1 MERKVKT
8 PCVGV
13 CSTVFG
19 DQVCRG
25 CKRFHHE
32 VIEWNGYTD
41 IQKETVW
48 NRLES
53 LKVLIMKSK
62 ICLRSGELIVTNT
75 RLKPIDLETTDN
87 KAHIGINI
95 RLSNESTS
103 IIRCRRMSIV
113 VALIEPSI
121 AEYNNWDFTSTEV
134 LTRSAV
140 KPPFLGLIPLIPAF
154 NELEKTP

>member
-62 ICLRSGELIVTNT
+62 ILIENQVLLQSKLDSLKISYYDKVDPYCWVFDLIKQASQSINDLSEFG
-75 RLKPIDLETTDN
+75 LKPLFEPDVELVEL
-87 KAHIGINI
+87 K
-95 RLSNESTS
+95 R
-103 IIRCRRMSIV
+103 
-113 VALIEPSI
+113 LIE
-121 AEYNNWDFTSTEV
+121 EELFTLSDAHYQ
-134 LTRSAV
+134 RYFA
-140 KPPFLGLIPLIPAF
+140 
-154 NELEKTP
+154 LEDNYRV

>member
-32 VIEWNGYTD
+32 VIEWTGYTD
-41 IQKETVW
+41 VQKETVW

-62 ICLRSGELIVTNT
+62 IFIENQVLLQSKLDSLKISYYDKVDPYCWVFDLIKQASQSINDLSEFG
-75 RLKPIDLETTDN
+75 LKPLFEPDVELVEL
-87 KAHIGINI
+87 K
-95 RLSNESTS
+95 R
-103 IIRCRRMSIV
+103 
-113 VALIEPSI
+113 LIE
-121 AEYNNWDFTSTEV
+121 EELFTLSDAHYQ
-134 LTRSAV
+134 RYFA
-140 KPPFLGLIPLIPAF
+140 
-154 NELEKTP
+154 LEDNYRV

>member
-8 PCVGV
+8 PCVGI

-41 IQKETVW
+41 VQKETVW

-62 ICLRSGELIVTNT
+62 IFIENQVLLQSKLDSLKISYYDKVDPYCWVFDLIKQASQSINDLSEFG
-75 RLKPIDLETTDN
+75 LKPLFEPDVELVEL
-87 KAHIGINI
+87 K
-95 RLSNESTS
+95 R
-103 IIRCRRMSIV
+103 
-113 VALIEPSI
+113 LIE
-121 AEYNNWDFTSTEV
+121 EELFTLSDAHYQRYFT
-134 LTRSAV
+134 
-140 KPPFLGLIPLIPAF
+140 
-154 NELEKTP
+154 LEDNYRV

>member
-25 CKRFHHE
+25 CKRFQHE
-32 VIEWNGYTD
+32 VIEWNGYSDTE
-41 IQKETVW
+41 KETVW

-62 ICLRSGELIVTNT
+62 ILIQDKAL
-75 RLKPIDLETTDN
+75 LKSKLDHHKISYYEKVDPYCWVFDLIKQASQSIMDIQEFGLQFVLN
-87 KAHIGINI
+87 KPVDLGD
-95 RLSNESTS
+95 LKQ
-103 IIRCRRMSIV
+103 
-113 VALIEPSI
+113 LIEEELFALSE
-121 AEYNNWDFTSTEV
+121 AHYQRYFTLEDHY
-134 LTRSAV
+134 SA
-140 KPPFLGLIPLIPAF
+140 
-154 NELEKTP
+154 

>member
-62 ICLRSGELIVTNT
+62 ILIENKVLLQSKLDSLKISYYDKVDPYCWVFDLIKQASQSINDLSEFG
-75 RLKPIDLETTDN
+75 LKPLFEPDVELVEL
-87 KAHIGINI
+87 K
-95 RLSNESTS
+95 R
-103 IIRCRRMSIV
+103 
-113 VALIEPSI
+113 LIE
-121 AEYNNWDFTSTEV
+121 EELFTLSDAHYQ
-134 LTRSAV
+134 RYFA
-140 KPPFLGLIPLIPAF
+140 
-154 NELEKTP
+154 LEENYRV

>member
-1 MERKVKT
+1 MERKVKS

-62 ICLRSGELIVTNT
+62 IFIENQVLLQSKLDSLKISYYDKVDPYCWVFDLIKQASQSINDLSEFG
-75 RLKPIDLETTDN
+75 LKPLFEPDVELVEL
-87 KAHIGINI
+87 K
-95 RLSNESTS
+95 R
-103 IIRCRRMSIV
+103 
-113 VALIEPSI
+113 LIE
-121 AEYNNWDFTSTEV
+121 EELFTLSDAHYQ
-134 LTRSAV
+134 RYFA
-140 KPPFLGLIPLIPAF
+140 
-154 NELEKTP
+154 LEDNYRV

>member
-41 IQKETVW
+41 VQKETVW

-62 ICLRSGELIVTNT
+62 IFIENQVLLQSKLDSLKISYYDKVDPYCWVFDLIKQASQSINDLSEFG
-75 RLKPIDLETTDN
+75 LKPLFEPDLELVEL
-87 KAHIGINI
+87 K
-95 RLSNESTS
+95 R
-103 IIRCRRMSIV
+103 
-113 VALIEPSI
+113 LIE
-121 AEYNNWDFTSTEV
+121 EELFTLSDAHYQ
-134 LTRSAV
+134 RYFA
-140 KPPFLGLIPLIPAF
+140 
-154 NELEKTP
+154 LEDNYRV

>member
-25 CKRFHHE
+25 CKRFQHE

-41 IQKETVW
+41 IEKEKVW

-62 ICLRSGELIVTNT
+62 IFIQDKDLLKNKLNLHKISYYEKVDPYCWVFDLIKQASLSITDIQEFGLKFV
-75 RLKPIDLETTDN
+75 LGKPIDLVEL
-87 KAHIGINI
+87 KK
-95 RLSNESTS
+95 
-103 IIRCRRMSIV
+103 
-113 VALIEPSI
+113 LIE
-121 AEYNNWDFTSTEV
+121 EELFTLSEAHYQRYFTIEDYYR
-134 LTRSAV
+134 T
-140 KPPFLGLIPLIPAF
+140 
-154 NELEKTP
+154 

>member
-41 IQKETVW
+41 VQKETVW

-62 ICLRSGELIVTNT
+62 IFIENQVLLRSQLDSLKISYYDKVDPYCWVFDLIKQASQSINDLSEFG
-75 RLKPIDLETTDN
+75 LKPLFEPDIELVEL
-87 KAHIGINI
+87 K
-95 RLSNESTS
+95 R
-103 IIRCRRMSIV
+103 
-113 VALIEPSI
+113 LIE
-121 AEYNNWDFTSTEV
+121 EELFTLSDAHYQ
-134 LTRSAV
+134 RYFA
-140 KPPFLGLIPLIPAF
+140 
-154 NELEKTP
+154 LEDNYRV

>member
-41 IQKETVW
+41 VQKETVW

-62 ICLRSGELIVTNT
+62 IFIENQVLLQSKLDSLKISYYDKVDPYCWVFDLIKQASQSINDLSEFG
-75 RLKPIDLETTDN
+75 LKPLFEPDVELVEL
-87 KAHIGINI
+87 K
-95 RLSNESTS
+95 R
-103 IIRCRRMSIV
+103 
-113 VALIEPSI
+113 LIEE
-121 AEYNNWDFTSTEV
+121 EYLLF
-134 LTRSAV
+134 
-140 KPPFLGLIPLIPAF
+140 PMLITKDILP
-154 NELEKTP
+154 

>member
-62 ICLRSGELIVTNT
+62 IFIENQVLLQSKLDSLKISYYDKVDPYCWVFDLIKQASQSINDLSEFG
-75 RLKPIDLETTDN
+75 LKPLFEPDVELVEL
-87 KAHIGINI
+87 K
-95 RLSNESTS
+95 R
-103 IIRCRRMSIV
+103 
-113 VALIEPSI
+113 LIE
-121 AEYNNWDFTSTEV
+121 EELFTLSDAHYQ
-134 LTRSAV
+134 RYFA
-140 KPPFLGLIPLIPAF
+140 
-154 NELEKTP
+154 LEDNYHV

>member
-62 ICLRSGELIVTNT
+62 IFIENQVLLQSKLDSLKISYYDKVDPYCWVFDLIKQASQSINDLSEFG
-75 RLKPIDLETTDN
+75 LKPLFEPDIELVEL
-87 KAHIGINI
+87 K
-95 RLSNESTS
+95 R
-103 IIRCRRMSIV
+103 
-113 VALIEPSI
+113 LIE
-121 AEYNNWDFTSTEV
+121 E
-134 LTRSAV
+134 
-140 KPPFLGLIPLIPAF
+140 
-154 NELEKTP
+154 ELFALSDAHYQRYFALEDNYRV

>member
-41 IQKETVW
+41 VQKETVW

-62 ICLRSGELIVTNT
+62 IFIENQVLLQSKLDSLKISYYDKVDPYCWVFDLIKQASQSINDLSEFG
-75 RLKPIDLETTDN
+75 LKPLFEPDVELVEL
-87 KAHIGINI
+87 K
-95 RLSNESTS
+95 R
-103 IIRCRRMSIV
+103 
-113 VALIEPSI
+113 LIE
-121 AEYNNWDFTSTEV
+121 E
-134 LTRSAV
+134 
-140 KPPFLGLIPLIPAF
+140 
-154 NELEKTP
+154 ELFALSDAHYQRYFALEDNYRV

>member
-62 ICLRSGELIVTNT
+62 IFIENQALLQSKLDSLKISYYDKVDPYCWVFDLIKQASQSINDLSEFG
-75 RLKPIDLETTDN
+75 LKPLFEPDVELVEL
-87 KAHIGINI
+87 K
-95 RLSNESTS
+95 R
-103 IIRCRRMSIV
+103 
-113 VALIEPSI
+113 LIE
-121 AEYNNWDFTSTEV
+121 EELFTLSDAHYQ
-134 LTRSAV
+134 RYFA
-140 KPPFLGLIPLIPAF
+140 
-154 NELEKTP
+154 LEDNYRV

>member
-62 ICLRSGELIVTNT
+62 IFIENQVLLQSKLDSLKISYYDKVDPYCWVFDLIKQASQSINDLSEFG
-75 RLKPIDLETTDN
+75 LKPLFEPEVELVEL
-87 KAHIGINI
+87 K
-95 RLSNESTS
+95 R
-103 IIRCRRMSIV
+103 
-113 VALIEPSI
+113 LIE
-121 AEYNNWDFTSTEV
+121 EELFTLSDAHYQ
-134 LTRSAV
+134 RYFA
-140 KPPFLGLIPLIPAF
+140 
-154 NELEKTP
+154 LEDNYRV

>member
-41 IQKETVW
+41 VQKETVW

-62 ICLRSGELIVTNT
+62 IFIENQVLLQSKLDSLKISYYDRVDPYCWVFDLIKQASQSINDLSEFG
-75 RLKPIDLETTDN
+75 LKPLFEPDVELVEL
-87 KAHIGINI
+87 K
-95 RLSNESTS
+95 R
-103 IIRCRRMSIV
+103 
-113 VALIEPSI
+113 LIE
-121 AEYNNWDFTSTEV
+121 EELFTLSDAHYQ
-134 LTRSAV
+134 RYFA
-140 KPPFLGLIPLIPAF
+140 
-154 NELEKTP
+154 LEDNYRV

>member
-62 ICLRSGELIVTNT
+62 IFIENQVLLQSKLDSLKISYYDRVDPYCWVFDLIKQASQSINDLSEFG
-75 RLKPIDLETTDN
+75 LKPLFEPDIELVEL
-87 KAHIGINI
+87 K
-95 RLSNESTS
+95 R
-103 IIRCRRMSIV
+103 
-113 VALIEPSI
+113 LIE
-121 AEYNNWDFTSTEV
+121 EELFTLSDAHYQ
-134 LTRSAV
+134 RYFA
-140 KPPFLGLIPLIPAF
+140 
-154 NELEKTP
+154 LEDNYRV

>member
-41 IQKETVW
+41 VQKETVW

-62 ICLRSGELIVTNT
+62 IFIENQALLQSKLDSLKISYYDKVDPYCWVFDLIKQASQSINDLSEFG
-75 RLKPIDLETTDN
+75 LKPLFEPDVELVEL
-87 KAHIGINI
+87 K
-95 RLSNESTS
+95 R
-103 IIRCRRMSIV
+103 
-113 VALIEPSI
+113 LIE
-121 AEYNNWDFTSTEV
+121 EELFTLSDAHYQ
-134 LTRSAV
+134 RYFA
-140 KPPFLGLIPLIPAF
+140 
-154 NELEKTP
+154 LEDNYRV

>member
-53 LKVLIMKSK
+53 LKVLIMKSIIFIENQVLLQSKLDSLK
-62 ICLRSGELIVTNT
+62 ISYYDKVDPYCWVFDLIKQASQSINDLSEFG
-75 RLKPIDLETTDN
+75 LKPLFEPDVELVEL
-87 KAHIGINI
+87 K
-95 RLSNESTS
+95 R
-103 IIRCRRMSIV
+103 
-113 VALIEPSI
+113 LIE
-121 AEYNNWDFTSTEV
+121 EELFTLSDAHYQ
-134 LTRSAV
+134 RYFA
-140 KPPFLGLIPLIPAF
+140 
-154 NELEKTP
+154 LEDNYRV

>member
-41 IQKETVW
+41 VQKEIVW

-62 ICLRSGELIVTNT
+62 IFIENQVLLQSKLDSLKISYYDKVDPYCWVFDLIKQASQSINDLSEFG
-75 RLKPIDLETTDN
+75 LKPLFEPDVELVEL
-87 KAHIGINI
+87 K
-95 RLSNESTS
+95 R
-103 IIRCRRMSIV
+103 
-113 VALIEPSI
+113 LIE
-121 AEYNNWDFTSTEV
+121 EELFTLSDAHYQ
-134 LTRSAV
+134 RYFA
-140 KPPFLGLIPLIPAF
+140 
-154 NELEKTP
+154 LEDNYRV

>member
-62 ICLRSGELIVTNT
+62 ILIENKVLLQSKLDSLKISYYDKVDPYCWVFDLIKQASQSINDLSEFG
-75 RLKPIDLETTDN
+75 LKPLFEPDIELVEL
-87 KAHIGINI
+87 K
-95 RLSNESTS
+95 R
-103 IIRCRRMSIV
+103 
-113 VALIEPSI
+113 LIE
-121 AEYNNWDFTSTEV
+121 EELFTLSDAHYQ
-134 LTRSAV
+134 RYFA
-140 KPPFLGLIPLIPAF
+140 
-154 NELEKTP
+154 LEDNYRV

>member
-62 ICLRSGELIVTNT
+62 IFIENQVLLQSKLDSLKISYYDKVDPYCWVFDLIKQASQSINDLSEFG
-75 RLKPIDLETTDN
+75 LKPLFEPDVELVEL
-87 KAHIGINI
+87 K
-95 RLSNESTS
+95 R
-103 IIRCRRMSIV
+103 
-113 VALIEPSI
+113 LIE
-121 AEYNNWDFTSTEV
+121 EELFTLSDAHYQ
-134 LTRSAV
+134 RYFA
-140 KPPFLGLIPLIPAF
+140 
-154 NELEKTP
+154 LEDNYRA

>member
-19 DQVCRG
+19 DLVCRG

-62 ICLRSGELIVTNT
+62 ISIEDTTLLQSKLDSLKISYYDKVDPYCWVFDLIKQASQSINDLNEFG
-75 RLKPIDLETTDN
+75 LKPLFDSNLELVDLKQIIEDELFTLSD
-87 KAHIGINI
+87 AHYQ
-95 RLSNESTS
+95 RYF
-103 IIRCRRMSIV
+103 
-113 VALIEPSI
+113 ALEENYR
-121 AEYNNWDFTSTEV
+121 A
-134 LTRSAV
+134 
-140 KPPFLGLIPLIPAF
+140 
-154 NELEKTP
+154 

>member
-53 LKVLIMKSK
+53 LKVLIMKSNIFIENQVLLQSKLDSLK
-62 ICLRSGELIVTNT
+62 ISYYDKVDPYCWVFDLIKQASQSINDLSEFG
-75 RLKPIDLETTDN
+75 LKPLFEPDMELVEL
-87 KAHIGINI
+87 K
-95 RLSNESTS
+95 R
-103 IIRCRRMSIV
+103 
-113 VALIEPSI
+113 LIE
-121 AEYNNWDFTSTEV
+121 EELFTLSDAHYQ
-134 LTRSAV
+134 RYFA
-140 KPPFLGLIPLIPAF
+140 
-154 NELEKTP
+154 LEDNYRV

>member
-41 IQKETVW
+41 IQKENVW

-62 ICLRSGELIVTNT
+62 IFIENQVLLQSKLDSLKISYYDKVDPYCWVFDLIKQASQSINDLSEFG
-75 RLKPIDLETTDN
+75 LKPLFEPDVELVEL
-87 KAHIGINI
+87 K
-95 RLSNESTS
+95 R
-103 IIRCRRMSIV
+103 
-113 VALIEPSI
+113 LIE
-121 AEYNNWDFTSTEV
+121 EELFTLSDAHYQ
-134 LTRSAV
+134 RYFA
-140 KPPFLGLIPLIPAF
+140 
-154 NELEKTP
+154 LEENYRV

>member
-62 ICLRSGELIVTNT
+62 IFIENQVLLQSKLDSLKISYYDKVDPYCWVFDLIKQASQSINDLSEFG
-75 RLKPIDLETTDN
+75 LKPLFEPDVELVEL
-87 KAHIGINI
+87 K
-95 RLSNESTS
+95 R
-103 IIRCRRMSIV
+103 
-113 VALIEPSI
+113 LIE
-121 AEYNNWDFTSTEV
+121 EELFTLSDAHYQ
-134 LTRSAV
+134 RYFA
-140 KPPFLGLIPLIPAF
+140 
-154 NELEKTP
+154 LEDNYRV

>member
-53 LKVLIMKSK
+53 LKVLIMKSNIFIENQVLLQSKLDSLK
-62 ICLRSGELIVTNT
+62 ISYYDKVDPYCWVFDLIKQASQSINDLSEFG
-75 RLKPIDLETTDN
+75 LKPLFEPEVELVEL
-87 KAHIGINI
+87 K
-95 RLSNESTS
+95 R
-103 IIRCRRMSIV
+103 
-113 VALIEPSI
+113 LIE
-121 AEYNNWDFTSTEV
+121 E
-134 LTRSAV
+134 
-140 KPPFLGLIPLIPAF
+140 
-154 NELEKTP
+154 ELFALSDAHYQRYFALEDNYRV

>member
-41 IQKETVW
+41 VQKETVW

-62 ICLRSGELIVTNT
+62 IFIENQVLLQSKLDSLKISYYDKVDPYCWVFDLIKQASQSINDLSEFG
-75 RLKPIDLETTDN
+75 LKPLFEPDMELVEL
-87 KAHIGINI
+87 K
-95 RLSNESTS
+95 R
-103 IIRCRRMSIV
+103 
-113 VALIEPSI
+113 LIE
-121 AEYNNWDFTSTEV
+121 EELFTLSDAHYQ
-134 LTRSAV
+134 RYFA
-140 KPPFLGLIPLIPAF
+140 
-154 NELEKTP
+154 LEDNYRV

>member
-41 IQKETVW
+41 VQKETVW

-62 ICLRSGELIVTNT
+62 IFIENQVYFNLNWILSKYLIT
-75 RLKPIDLETTDN
+75 
-87 KAHIGINI
+87 I
-95 RLSNESTS
+95 RLT
-103 IIRCRRMSIV
+103 
-113 VALIEPSI
+113 LIAGS
-121 AEYNNWDFTSTEV
+121 
-134 LTRSAV
+134 
-140 KPPFLGLIPLIPAF
+140 LI
-154 NELEKTP
+154 

>member
-62 ICLRSGELIVTNT
+62 IFIENQVLLQSKLDSLKISYYDKVDPYCWVFDLIKQASQSINDLSEFG
-75 RLKPIDLETTDN
+75 LKPLF
-87 KAHIGINI
+87 
-95 RLSNESTS
+95 ESDVELVELK
-103 IIRCRRMSIV
+103 R
-113 VALIEPSI
+113 LIE
-121 AEYNNWDFTSTEV
+121 EELFTLSDAHYQ
-134 LTRSAV
+134 RYFA
-140 KPPFLGLIPLIPAF
+140 
-154 NELEKTP
+154 LEDNYRV